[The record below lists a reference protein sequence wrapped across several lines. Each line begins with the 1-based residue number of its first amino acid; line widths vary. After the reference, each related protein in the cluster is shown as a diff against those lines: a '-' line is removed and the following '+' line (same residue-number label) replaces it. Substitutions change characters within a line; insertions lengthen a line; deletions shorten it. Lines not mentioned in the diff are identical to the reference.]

1 MNSLKEKEI
10 KEKING
16 LTFSFTNSLRFQFYV
31 KLNLNNFFNY
41 LILYKN
47 KILIYLNNFN
57 ISYGIN

>member
-1 MNSLKEKEI
+1 MNSSREKEI

-57 ISYGIN
+57 IFLVY